1 MDVNRRFFM
10 AVMAGAGM
18 DPERLLWIPGR
29 KMISIAAPFD
39 VVPLETLFGMPEL
52 SPFNVPLTE
61 RVRAMLAIDPAARF
75 IAESSETVRFT
86 ETINGYTG
94 THRNGFD
101 GFTGRSCS
109 YDGSIVMPRPRPGLW
124 PGTPT

>member
-29 KMISIAAPFD
+29 KMISIAAPLD
-39 VVPLETLFGMPEL
+39 VVPVEVLFGMPDL
-52 SPFNVPLTE
+52 MPFNVPLTE
-61 RVRAMLAIDPAARF
+61 RVRAMLAIDPSSRF
-75 IAESSETVRFT
+75 LAEGSGTVRFT
-86 ETINGYTG
+86 EAAKVIRG
-94 THRNGFD
+94 TSYNGFS

-109 YDGSIVMPRPRPGLW
+109 YDGHAFQDRRPILW